1 VGDIEELANA
11 FADLQHSSE
20 IPKGDEAPP
29 GPWTRAQEKE
39 PVDHEWDADA
49 VWQEWHDLYCALAT
63 CNDAPSLDE
72 LAADGP
78 IFDSIA
84 AELSPYLHDAELE
97 GGPPPNSVRP
107 GGGMSLLRLW
117 RWPSRHRGKR
127 CSRRSV
133 PTKTHASRFRRSH
146 PPQKQW
152 FWRECSLMHRGTKSC
167 HL

>member
-107 GGGMSLLRLW
+107 GGGMSLLRLCGVGPQDIAESAV
-117 RWPSRHRGKR
+117 RGAVFPQRHMPRDSEGAIR
-127 CSRRSV
+127 LRNNGSGANAV
-133 PTKTHASRFRRSH
+133 
-146 PPQKQW
+146 
-152 FWRECSLMHRGTKSC
+152 
-167 HL
+167 